1 MTKEKHL
8 FRILFLASIFLL
20 LINDLY
26 LKYQYHNYLTGKL
39 SDFAG
44 LFAFPYF
51 FSCFF
56 PKKAKQIYVISGVL
70 FMIWK
75 SQFSQPIFDLAH
87 SYGIGIDRTVD
98 YSDLISLLI
107 IPVSYIYWKTDYK
120 QILRPN
126 KVLKPIIISISCF
139 AFIAT
144 SVPSVYGKINIK
156 SDYEVNVKT
165 SLEKAKKLDLYY
177 LSFKNG
183 KYFSILYIPERKAKI
198 NVSLIIKEKENGI
211 LNIKLD
217 SILDYRVDGS
227 TMIFV
232 GGVDQED
239 VDYVENLSQSDFEIL
254 FIDQKIKA
262 LREE

>member
-1 MTKEKHL
+1 
-8 FRILFLASIFLL
+8 LFLASIFLL
-20 LINDLY
+20 LTNDLY
-26 LKYQYHNYLTGKL
+26 LKYEYHNYLTGKL

-56 PKKAKQIYVISGVL
+56 PKKTKQIYVFSGVL
-70 FMIWK
+70 FIIWK
-75 SQFSQPIFDLAH
+75 SEFSQPIFDFAH

-107 IPVSYIYWKTDYK
+107 IPVSYIYWKTDFK
-120 QILRPN
+120 QIFRPN
-126 KVLKPIIISISCF
+126 KIFKPIIVSICCF
-139 AFIAT
+139 AFVAT
-144 SVPSVYGKINIK
+144 SVPSKNGTINIK
-156 SDYEVNVKT
+156 SDYEVNIKT
-165 SLEKAKKLDLYY
+165 SLDKAEKLDLYY
-177 LSFKNG
+177 LSFKDG
-183 KYFSILYIPERKAKI
+183 KYFSKLNIPEKKAEI
-198 NVSLIIKEKENGI
+198 NISLIIEEKENGI

-232 GGVDQED
+232 GGVDEED
-239 VDYVENLSQSDFEIL
+239 VDYVENLSQSDFEVL
-254 FIDQKIKA
+254 FIEQKIKA